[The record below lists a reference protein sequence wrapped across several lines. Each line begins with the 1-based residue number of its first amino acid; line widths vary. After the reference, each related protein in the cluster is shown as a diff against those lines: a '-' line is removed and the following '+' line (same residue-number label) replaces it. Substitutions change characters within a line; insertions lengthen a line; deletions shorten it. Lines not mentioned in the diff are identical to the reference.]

1 MVRVPSPEE
10 EDRRRVCRERK
21 ALISER
27 VAHVNRIKGLLF
39 SQGIAS
45 YEPLRKDRR
54 ERLAGLRTGDGRE
67 LPAHMNAQICRELD
81 RLELLLEQVRT
92 VEQERDRLMLGKDEE
107 GIRRI
112 LARQDACA

>member
-1 MVRVPSPEE
+1 
-10 EDRRRVCRERK
+10 
-21 ALISER
+21 
-27 VAHVNRIKGLLF
+27 
-39 SQGIAS
+39 
-45 YEPLRKDRR
+45 
-54 ERLAGLRTGDGRE
+54 
-67 LPAHMNAQICRELD
+67 MNAQICRELD